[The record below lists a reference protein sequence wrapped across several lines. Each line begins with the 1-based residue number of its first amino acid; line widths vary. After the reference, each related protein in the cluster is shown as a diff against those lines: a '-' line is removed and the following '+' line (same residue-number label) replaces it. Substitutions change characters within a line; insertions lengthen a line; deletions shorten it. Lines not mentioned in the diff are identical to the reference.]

1 MKTYSFKR
9 PFCYYLHPQI
19 SDLMPSLSRDT
30 STMTGIQGQI
40 QWTRELLIHKFKT
53 MGYYCS
59 HYLSF
64 RQKTQ
69 QISLD
74 TSVPFIPIES
84 VGIAKPLGWLESLWS
99 SAMAVRDFSQQSLYE
114 RKHHH
119 CTVHD
124 LLDFQIFRSSDLP
137 STLSRD
143 TRSLDTSIP
152 FIPMESV
159 GLAKPLGWLESLW
172 SSATAVRD
180 VSQQSLYEQK
190 HHHCT
195 VHDLLVT
202 QVLGNCFS
210 VVLKISGNWVVGII
224 KPW

>member
-1 MKTYSFKR
+1 MKNYSFKR

-99 SAMAVRDFSQQSLYE
+99 SATAVRDVSQQSLYE

-124 LLDFQIFRSSDLP
+124 LLDFQIFRSSVN
-137 STLSRD
+137 SVKGYKIFGYKYTFHSYGICW
-143 TRSLDTSIP
+143 TSKTAW
-152 FIPMESV
+152 
-159 GLAKPLGWLESLW
+159 LAG
-172 SSATAVRD
+172 V
-180 VSQQSLYEQK
+180 
-190 HHHCT
+190 
-195 VHDLLVT
+195 
-202 QVLGNCFS
+202 FM
-210 VVLKISGNWVVGII
+210 VVGDGGKRRQSIVSL
-224 KPW
+224 